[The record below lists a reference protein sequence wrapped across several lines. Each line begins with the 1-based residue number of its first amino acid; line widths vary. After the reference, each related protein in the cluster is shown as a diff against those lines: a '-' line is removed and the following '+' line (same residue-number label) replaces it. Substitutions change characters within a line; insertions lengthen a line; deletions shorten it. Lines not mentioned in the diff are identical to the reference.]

1 MYKLQQPYL
10 EFDHFKFGNKIIQQ
24 KLNIQLLQHE

>member
-10 EFDHFKFGNKIIQQ
+10 EFYHFKFGNKNSTE
-24 KLNIQLLQHE
+24 LNIQLLQHE